1 MPDADRAVV
10 GRGER
15 ASAIARV
22 ARLKRPWPDGRTELV
37 LPPVAFLRRLC
48 GIIRHFAAIW
58 FATRGYSA
66 RPASGAVSSAR
77 W

>member
-10 GRGER
+10 GHGDR

-48 GIIRHFAAIW
+48 GIIPPPVAIW
-58 FATRGYSA
+58 CELRFDD
-66 RPASGAVSSAR
+66 AS
-77 W
+77 